1 MAMSDTLNAGSSNP
15 TWRDYLTLTKPRVVA
30 VLVLTSMVGMLLAR
44 PVLPSVE
51 LFILANL
58 GIGLAASAAAAVN
71 HVVDR
76 RIDALMSRTKH
87 RPVSEGKVS
96 PINALLFAFA
106 LGVTGLGI
114 LVIVANPLT
123 ALLTFAS
130 IIGYA
135 VIYTLY
141 LKRATPQ
148 NIVIGG
154 LAGAAP
160 PLLGW
165 VAVTNTIDP
174 YALLLVAIIFAWT
187 PPHFWALCIAKK
199 DDYATA
205 DVPMLPVT
213 HGDDYTRLQMLLY
226 TILMVLVTML
236 PYLSGMSGVLYLLG
250 VTIINARF
258 LMLLKKHSD
267 TKDPHDAMALFWYSI
282 RYIMWLFLFLLV
294 DHFVPLVYLP

>member
-1 MAMSDTLNAGSSNP
+1 MAISDTLNAGSSNP

-76 RIDALMSRTKH
+76 RIDAMMSRTKH

-160 PLLGW
+160 P
-165 VAVTNTIDP
+165 
-174 YALLLVAIIFAWT
+174 
-187 PPHFWALCIAKK
+187 
-199 DDYATA
+199 
-205 DVPMLPVT
+205 
-213 HGDDYTRLQMLLY
+213 
-226 TILMVLVTML
+226 
-236 PYLSGMSGVLYLLG
+236 S
-250 VTIINARF
+250 
-258 LMLLKKHSD
+258 
-267 TKDPHDAMALFWYSI
+267 
-282 RYIMWLFLFLLV
+282 
-294 DHFVPLVYLP
+294 

>member
-1 MAMSDTLNAGSSNP
+1 MAMSDTLNARPTDP

-51 LFILANL
+51 LFVLANL

-76 RIDALMSRTKH
+76 RIDAMMSRTKH

-96 PINALLFAFA
+96 PFNALLFAFI

-114 LVIVANPLT
+114 LTVVANPLT

-154 LAGAAP
+154 IAGAAP

-165 VAVTNTIDP
+165 VAVTGTIDP
-174 YALLLVAIIFAWT
+174 HALLLVAIIFVWT

-199 DDYATA
+199 EEYAQA

-213 HGDDYTRLQMLLY
+213 HGEEYTRLQMLLY
-226 TILMVLVTML
+226 TILMVIVTVL
-236 PYLSGMSGVLYLLG
+236 PYLSGMSGLLYLLG
-250 VTIINARF
+250 VTVINTRF
-258 LMLLKKHSD
+258 LMLLKKHWD
-267 TKDPHDAMALFWYSI
+267 TKESKDAMTLFWYSI

-294 DHFVPLVYLP
+294 DHFVLL

>member
-1 MAMSDTLNAGSSNP
+1 MAISDTLNAGSSNP

-51 LFILANL
+51 LFVLANL

-76 RIDALMSRTKH
+76 RIDAMMSRTKH

-199 DDYATA
+199 EDYATA

-213 HGDDYTRLQMLLY
+213 HGDEYTRLQMLLY

-258 LMLLKKHSD
+258 LILLRKHSD
-267 TKDPHDAMALFWYSI
+267 TKDPQDAMALFWYSI

-294 DHFVPLVYLP
+294 DHFVLLVYLP

>member
-1 MAMSDTLNAGSSNP
+1 MPFMAMSDTLNVGSTSP
-15 TWRDYLTLTKPRVVA
+15 SWRDYLTLTKPRVVA

-76 RIDALMSRTKH
+76 RIDAVMSRTRH
-87 RPVSEGKVS
+87 RPVCDGKVS
-96 PINALLFAFA
+96 VSSALLFAFV
-106 LGVTGLGI
+106 LGTSGLSMLI
-114 LVIVANPLT
+114 IVANPLT

-154 LAGAAP
+154 VAGASP

-165 VAVTNTIDP
+165 VAVTGTIDAH
-174 YALLLVAIIFAWT
+174 ALLLVAIIFAWT

-199 DDYATA
+199 EDYANA

-213 HGDDYTRLQMLLY
+213 HGDAAVY
-226 TILMVLVTML
+226 
-236 PYLSGMSGVLYLLG
+236 
-250 VTIINARF
+250 
-258 LMLLKKHSD
+258 HSD
-267 TKDPHDAMALFWYSI
+267 DFGHRLALPDWYE
-282 RYIMWLFLFLLV
+282 RYPVFGGCYSNQYQIFCTIKEGSGYQRCTRCYGSLLV
-294 DHFVPLVYLP
+294 FNTLHYVAVSIFAGGPFCRRLTDKIRT

>member
-114 LVIVANPLT
+114 LVIVANLLT

-199 DDYATA
+199 EDYATA

-213 HGDDYTRLQMLLY
+213 HGDEYTRLQMLLY

-258 LMLLKKHSD
+258 LILLKKHSD
-267 TKDPHDAMALFWYSI
+267 TKDPQDAMALFWYSI

>member
-1 MAMSDTLNAGSSNP
+1 MAMSDTLNAGSTNAS
-15 TWRDYLTLTKPRVVA
+15 WRDYLTLTKPRVVA
-30 VLVLTSMVGMLLAR
+30 VLVLTSMVGMLLAS
-44 PVLPSVE
+44 PVLPSVD

-76 RIDALMSRTKH
+76 RIDAMMSRTKH
-87 RPVSEGKVS
+87 RPVCDGKVS
-96 PINALLFAFA
+96 AINALLFAFV
-106 LGVTGLGI
+106 LGTSGLSMLI
-114 LVIVANPLT
+114 IVANPLT

-154 LAGAAP
+154 IAGASP

-165 VAVTNTIDP
+165 VAVTGTIDP
-174 YALLLVAIIFAWT
+174 QALLLVAIIFTWT

-199 DDYATA
+199 EDYANA
-205 DVPMLPVT
+205 DIPMLPVT
-213 HGDDYTRLQMLLY
+213 HGDEYTRLQMLLY
-226 TILMVLVTML
+226 TILMILVTIL
-236 PYLSGMSGVLYLLG
+236 PYLTGMSGILYLAG
-250 VTIINARF
+250 VTVINIRF
-258 LMLLKKHSD
+258 LVLLKRQAE
-267 TKDPHDAMALFWYSI
+267 TKDPQDAMALFWYSI

-294 DHFVPLVYLP
+294 DHFVAV

>member
-76 RIDALMSRTKH
+76 RIDAMMSRTKH

-199 DDYATA
+199 EDYATA

-213 HGDDYTRLQMLLY
+213 HGDEYTRLQMLLY

-267 TKDPHDAMALFWYSI
+267 TKDPQDAMALFWYSI

>member
-76 RIDALMSRTKH
+76 RIDAMMSRTKH

-199 DDYATA
+199 EDYATA

-213 HGDDYTRLQMLLY
+213 HGDEYTRLQMLLY

-258 LMLLKKHSD
+258 LILLKKHSD
-267 TKDPHDAMALFWYSI
+267 TKDPQDAMALFWYSI